1 MEGALEEIR
10 FLANSANRLRVLDAL
25 AGDPASRREL
35 QEETDVPRSTAARVL
50 DDAEDRGWVDSEGSR
65 YRLTS
70 TGEARVSE
78 FRNYLETT
86 RGMQHLGEAIEWL
99 PEPARSLDYRH
110 LRDARIM
117 TPTEANPTAQF
128 DRGMELIRDAETY
141 RGLTQNSLP
150 QYMTELRDRVVQG
163 ELDFQGVIERGF
175 VDVLRDEPERA
186 ALWHDI
192 ADRMWL
198 YDGYAPLNMHV
209 VDGTALI
216 WLCDE
221 NHDGED
227 VIVQG
232 LLESSHPEV
241 VSWAESLY
249 EEYRAESEPMDP
261 GTLPPE

>member
-1 MEGALEEIR
+1 MDDALEEIG
-10 FLANSANRLRVLDAL
+10 FLANSANRVRVLDAL
-25 AGDPASRREL
+25 DGDSASRLEL
-35 QEETDVPRSTAARVL
+35 QEATGVPRSTAARVL

-70 TGEARVSE
+70 AGEARVSE
-78 FRNYLETT
+78 FRDYLEAT

-99 PEPARSLDYRH
+99 PEPAHSLDYRH
-110 LRDARIM
+110 LRDATVT
-117 TPTEANPTAQF
+117 TPTEGNPTAHF
-128 DRGMELIRDAETY
+128 DRGMELLRAAEEY

-150 QYMTELRDRVVQG
+150 QYMTELRDRVVRG
-163 ELDFQGVIERGF
+163 ELDFQGVIERSF
-175 VDVLRDEPERA
+175 VDVLREDPERA

-198 YDGYAPLNMHV
+198 YDGHIPLNMHV

-232 LLESSHPEV
+232 LLESGHPAV

-249 EEYRAESEPMDP
+249 EEYRSESEPMKP
-261 GTLPPE
+261 EMLPSE

>member
-1 MEGALEEIR
+1 MEDALEEIG
-10 FLANSANRLRVLDAL
+10 FLANSANRVRVLDAL
-25 AGDPASRREL
+25 AGGPGSRREL
-35 QEETDVPRSTAARVL
+35 QEETGVPRSTAARVL

-78 FRNYLETT
+78 FRDYLETT
-86 RGMQHLGEAIEWL
+86 RGMRHLGEAIEWL

-110 LRDARIM
+110 LRNATVT
-117 TPTEANPTAQF
+117 TPTGDNPTAQF
-128 DRGMELIRDAETY
+128 DRGMELLRDAEEY

-163 ELDFQGVIERGF
+163 ELDFQGVIEREF
-175 VDVLRDEPERA
+175 VDVLSDDPERA
-186 ALWHDI
+186 ALWNDI

-198 YDGYAPLNMHV
+198 YDGHVPLNMHV
-209 VDGTALI
+209 VDGTAMI

-232 LLESSHPEV
+232 LLESGHPAV

-249 EEYRAESEPMDP
+249 EEYRSESEPMKLEM
-261 GTLPPE
+261 LPSE